1 MGDIRRIVIHIG
13 IILGSSTSHAVLS
26 PALLNT
32 DIPAERMRLRITL
45 RLLVST
51 HPARQPRIE
60 LIVPFSSA
68 TVKYR

>member
-45 RLLVST
+45 RLLRHRKIPLMRSMISHHIFNFMSLV
-51 HPARQPRIE
+51 
-60 LIVPFSSA
+60 
-68 TVKYR
+68 